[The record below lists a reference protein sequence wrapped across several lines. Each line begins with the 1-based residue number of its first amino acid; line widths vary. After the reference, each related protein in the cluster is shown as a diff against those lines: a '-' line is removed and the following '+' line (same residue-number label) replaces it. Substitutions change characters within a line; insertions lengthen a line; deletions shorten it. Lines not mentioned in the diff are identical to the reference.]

1 MVMPLNNDATISGG
15 GLVNDADQIMHYID
29 DKAYFGGTAVKYN
42 TAKTDS
48 NGRPWVT
55 VAGHTDRP
63 IGFTLRSTYL
73 SRVPYEY
80 GIASADFYESDVP
93 MPVRRYRE
101 GDEISVPLCAGHSA
115 IAKGDKIGIRAVG
128 EHDKFSDISGCVY
141 SLGIAM
147 TEAADDTADGGV
159 AGVNA
164 ECIVIRV
171 QFTQEV

>member
-29 DKAYFGGTAVKYN
+29 DKAYFGGVSVKYN

-55 VAGHTDRP
+55 YAGHTDRP
-63 IGFTLRSTYL
+63 VGFTLRSSYL
-73 SRVPYEY
+73 ARIPYVY
-80 GIASADFYESDVP
+80 GVDNESYYESDVS
-93 MPVRRYRE
+93 MPIRRYRE
-101 GDEISVPLCAGHSA
+101 GDEISVPLCKGHSA
-115 IAKGDKIGIRAVG
+115 IALGDKIGIRAYG
-128 EHDKFSDISGCVY
+128 EHDKFSDIASCAY

-147 TEAADDTADGGV
+147 TAVDDDTESIAQ

-171 QFTQEV
+171 QIIKEV